1 MKKFVR
7 FALALLLVSC
17 LAPHALAEKKISV
30 VTTIFPIYDWVREIV
45 GENDQVEVTL
55 LQDTG
60 TDLHS
65 YQPTTQDIMKIST
78 ADLFIYVDGESDD
91 WVDPVLDAAMNR
103 DLRAISLLDSLGD
116 WVKTEELVEG
126 MEHSHDHD
134 HGDHDHDEDHDHD
147 HDDHDH
153 DHDDHDHDHDDHDH
167 DHDDHDHDHDD
178 HDHDHDD
185 HDHDHDDHDHDHDDH
200 DHDHDDH
207 DHDHDDHDHDHE
219 HDAEEDE
226 HVWLS
231 LRNASQLVSV
241 IEGALSRIDPAH
253 EASYRA
259 NAAAYKDKLSAL
271 DKRYAEVVSGAK
283 CKTLLFG
290 DRFPF
295 RYLVD
300 DYNLEYY
307 AAFSGCSAE
316 SEASFK
322 TIVFLAGKV
331 DELALPAVLTI
342 ENPKTRIA
350 QTVVENTAAKDQ
362 KILSLNSMQGTTRR
376 DIDAGSTYLSVM
388 EENLLVLQDAL
399 N

>member
-153 DHDDHDHDHDDHDH
+153 DH
-167 DHDDHDHDHDD
+167 
-178 HDHDHDD
+178 
-185 HDHDHDDHDHDHDDH
+185 
-200 DHDHDDH
+200 
-207 DHDHDDHDHDHE
+207 E

-300 DYNLEYY
+300 DFNLEYY

>member
-45 GENDQVEVTL
+45 GENGQVEVTL

-134 HGDHDHDEDHDHD
+134 HGDHDHDE
-147 HDDHDH
+147 
-153 DHDDHDHDHDDHDH
+153 
-167 DHDDHDHDHDD
+167 D